1 MLDVKKEKN
10 LIFKKKM
17 FLIGIIAAIVALDQW
32 SKWKIKTSYDLY
44 HSEPIVQDFFH
55 FTYVTNDGMAFGLSF
70 PGGKQVLLFVTLAL
84 TGVIIWMLWKE
95 KNSHNLI
102 RYGLSFILAGA
113 IGNMIDRVLYGKV
126 VDFLDIMV
134 GDFHWYIFNVADS
147 AVTTGMILF
156 ILHTI
161 LIGEKKP
168 ITSE

>member
-1 MLDVKKEKN
+1 ML
-10 LIFKKKM
+10 
-17 FLIGIIAAIVALDQW
+17 LIGIIAAIVALDQW

-44 HSEPIVQDFFH
+44 HSEPIIQDFFH

-126 VDFLDIMV
+126 VDFLDIMI

-168 ITSE
+168 ITSD

>member
-1 MLDVKKEKN
+1 
-10 LIFKKKM
+10 M

-44 HSEPIVQDFFH
+44 HSEPIIQDFFH

-84 TGVIIWMLWKE
+84 TGVIFWMLWKE